1 MRMTAVALPAL
12 FLGACGQ
19 APEPAL
25 DSDLWAGY
33 RARYVSP
40 SGRVIDNGQGGI
52 SHSEGQAYALL
63 LAQAAD
69 DRPGFDRIWGWTRDR
84 LQVRDDALLAWKW
97 DPVDRTVADLN
108 NASDA
113 DVLAAWALMRAA
125 ARWDEE
131 AYRATA
137 ERILADIKRKLVVS
151 TPAGPA
157 LLPGADGFVHDG
169 VVTVN
174 LSYWVFPALSEFH
187 RLDPDGPWSDLRAG
201 GLALLG
207 KARFGDHGL
216 PADWLTAAVPPSP
229 SKLFPARFGY
239 ESIRIPLYACW
250 DGTEDAR
257 GMAAIAEFWSSEPH
271 PPAWISLAAA
281 DRSTYGL
288 GPGAMA
294 VRRLLL
300 DRLNIH
306 SSETAGSVGPGDAKD
321 YYDATLLLLAAVAEH
336 ESGT

>member
-25 DSDLWAGY
+25 DSELWAGY
-33 RARYVSP
+33 RAQYVSP

-52 SHSEGQAYALL
+52 SHSEGQAYAML

-97 DPVDRTVADLN
+97 DPAARTVSDLN

-113 DVLAAWALMRAA
+113 DILAAWALMRAA

-131 AYRATA
+131 PYRAAA
-137 ERILADIKRKLVVS
+137 ERILADVERKLIVS
-151 TPAGPA
+151 TPAGLA

-169 VVTVN
+169 AVTVN
-174 LSYWVFPALSEFH
+174 LSYWVFPALTEF
-187 RLDPDGPWSDLRAG
+187 RREDPDGPWSDLHAG
-201 GLALLG
+201 GLALLE

-216 PADWLTAAVPPSP
+216 PADWLTAGVPLSP
-229 SKLFPARFGY
+229 SGLFPARFGY
-239 ESIRIPLYACW
+239 ESIRIPLYVCW
-250 DGTEDAR
+250 DGAADEP
-257 GMAAIAEFWSSEPH
+257 GLAAIAEFWSSESH
-271 PPAWISLAAA
+271 PPAWVSLAAS

-300 DRLNIH
+300 DRQGVH
-306 SSETAGSVGPGDAKD
+306 YGGAAGTVGPGDAKD
-321 YYDATLLLLAAVAEH
+321 YYDATLSLLAAVAEH